1 MASNVLPDPS
11 TPFGERVRR
20 RLRDET
26 VIWLITV
33 GDDWTPQPNPVWF
46 LWEGDTI
53 LVYNRADA
61 NRLRHVQERPQ
72 VALHFNSNGQGGDV
86 GVITGQAEVL
96 SGQPAPHERPEYV
109 AKYGA
114 AMAGISGSAEAFSRA
129 YPVPMRVHPRKI
141 RGF

>member
-11 TPFGERVRR
+11 TPFGERVRT
-20 RLRDET
+20 RLRDDT
-26 VIWLITV
+26 VIWLTTV
-33 GDDWTPQPNPVWF
+33 GDDGTPQPNPVWF
-46 LWEGDTI
+46 LWDGDTI

-61 NRLRHVQERPQ
+61 NRLRHVRARPQ
-72 VALHFNSNGQGGDV
+72 VALHFNSNGQGGDI
-86 GVITGQAEVL
+86 GVITGRAGLPAGE
-96 SGQPAPHERPEYV
+96 PAPHEVPEYV

-129 YPVPMRVHPRKI
+129 FPVSMRVRPRKI